1 MPPILM
7 WVLVVVA
14 AAVCGALGYYFGGEN
29 RKRTAEAKI
38 GSAEEEAKRIVNDA
52 IKAAEQKRKETI
64 IEAKD
69 EAFKLKADADKEI
82 KDRRAEISRQER
94 RMDQKEEALDKRTAA
109 MERKEE
115 DLKKRGE
122 LVEARL
128 DELEQLKLRQTE
140 KLETIAAMTQEDA
153 RAVLLKNIDDE
164 LTHEKAMKISAYQ
177 ANMKDECDA
186 IARELV
192 GQAIARC
199 AADATSEATV
209 SVVPLPSDE
218 MKGRIIG
225 REGRNIRALETATG
239 CDLIIDD
246 TPEAITLSSFDQTR
260 REVARM
266 ALERL
271 IADGRIHPARIE
283 ETVDKCRRELE
294 IQMKREGEKAVMD
307 LGIHSLHPDLVKL
320 IGRLKYRT
328 SYGQN
333 VLSHSLEVAWLAGLM
348 AGELGVNVQL
358 ARRAGLLHDIGKAL
372 DHEIEGSHVQI
383 GVDICKK
390 YRENPQIIH
399 AIEAHHGDV
408 EPKTVLAFIIMAADA
423 ISAARPGAR
432 RENMESYIKRL
443 ETLEAL
449 CNGFEGV
456 ESSYAVQAG
465 REVRILVQP
474 DKVGDDQVILLA
486 RRAGLLHD
494 IGKALDH
501 EIEGSHVQI
510 GVAICRKYK
519 ENTQIIHA
527 IEAHHGDVE
536 PKTPLAFIIQAC
548 DAISAARPGARRENV
563 ESYVKRLENLEEIS
577 SSFEG
582 VEQAFAVQA
591 GREVRIMV
599 KPDVI
604 SDDQV
609 ILLARQIAKKIE
621 DTLDYPGQIKVNVI
635 RESRAIEYAK

>member
-1 MPPILM
+1 MPTIA
-7 WVLVVVA
+7 VIVVVVVIAVVAGA
-14 AAVCGALGYYFGGEN
+14 AGYFIGYNN
-29 RKRTAEAKI
+29 RKKTAEAQI
-38 GSAEEEAKRIVNDA
+38 GSAEAEATRLVNEA
-52 IKAAEQKRKETI
+52 IKTADQKRKEAI
-64 IEAKD
+64 LEAKD
-69 EAFKLKADADKEI
+69 EAFKLKAEVDAQKAEADKEI
-82 KDRRAEISRQER
+82 KQRRAEISRQENR
-94 RMDQKEEALDKRTAA
+94 VDQKETALDRKTEAL
-109 MERKEE
+109 ERKEE
-115 DLKKRGE
+115 ELKKKHE
-122 LVEARL
+122 EADAHL
-128 DELEQLKLRQTE
+128 AEVDALRAKE
-140 KLETIAAMTQEDA
+140 MERLETLAGLSQEDA
-153 RAVLLKNIDDE
+153 REVLLHKVDEE
-164 LTHEKAMKISAYQ
+164 LTHEKAVRVAAYETDLKE
-177 ANMKDECDA
+177 NCDN
-186 IARELV
+186 IARNMI
-192 GQAIARC
+192 GQAISRC
-199 AADATSEATV
+199 AADHCSETTV

-239 CDLIIDD
+239 VDLIIDD

-266 ALERL
+266 TLERL
-271 IADGRIHPARIE
+271 IGDGRIHPARIE
-283 ETVDKCRRELE
+283 ETVEKCRHDLEL
-294 IQMKREGEKAVMD
+294 QMKREGERAVME
-307 LGIHSLHPDLVKL
+307 LGIHGLHPDLIKL

-328 SYGQN
+328 SFGQN
-333 VLSHSLEVAWLAGLM
+333 ALTHSMEVAWL
-348 AGELGVNVQL
+348 
-358 ARRAGLLHDIGKAL
+358 AGLLHDIGKAL

-383 GVDICKK
+383 GVD
-390 YRENPQIIH
+390 
-399 AIEAHHGDV
+399 
-408 EPKTVLAFIIMAADA
+408 
-423 ISAARPGAR
+423 
-432 RENMESYIKRL
+432 
-443 ETLEAL
+443 
-449 CNGFEGV
+449 
-456 ESSYAVQAG
+456 
-465 REVRILVQP
+465 
-474 DKVGDDQVILLA
+474 
-486 RRAGLLHD
+486 
-494 IGKALDH
+494 
-501 EIEGSHVQI
+501 
-510 GVAICRKYK
+510 ICRKYK

>member
-1 MPPILM
+1 MSPILTV
-7 WVLVVVA
+7 VLVLVA
-14 AAVCGALGYYFGGEN
+14 AAVAGALGFYLGGEN

-52 IKAAEQKRKETI
+52 IKAADQKRKETI

-69 EAFKLKADADKEI
+69 EAFKLKSDADKEI
-82 KDRRAEISRQER
+82 KDRRAEITRQER
-94 RMDQKEEALDKRTAA
+94 RIDQKEEALDKRTAQ

-115 DLKKRGE
+115 DLKRRSE
-122 LVEARL
+122 TVEARL

-140 KLETIAAMTQEDA
+140 KLETIAAMSKEDA
-153 RAVLLKNIDDE
+153 RAVLLKQVDDE

-177 ANMKDECDA
+177 ANMKDECDNL
-186 IARELV
+186 ARELI

-294 IQMKREGEKAVMD
+294 IQMKREGDKAVIE

-328 SYGQN
+328 SFGQN

-348 AGELGVNVQL
+348 AGELGINVQL

-390 YRENPQIIH
+390 YRENPQVIH

-408 EPKTVLAFIIMAADA
+408 EPKTTLAFIIMAADA

-474 DKVGDDQVILLA
+474 DKVSDDEVILLA
-486 RRAGLLHD
+486 R
-494 IGKALDH
+494 
-501 EIEGSHVQI
+501 
-510 GVAICRKYK
+510 
-519 ENTQIIHA
+519 
-527 IEAHHGDVE
+527 
-536 PKTPLAFIIQAC
+536 
-548 DAISAARPGARRENV
+548 NV
-563 ESYVKRLENLEEIS
+563 
-577 SSFEG
+577 
-582 VEQAFAVQA
+582 
-591 GREVRIMV
+591 
-599 KPDVI
+599 
-604 SDDQV
+604 
-609 ILLARQIAKKIE
+609 AKKIE
-621 DTLDYPGQIKVNVI
+621 NELDYPGQIKVSVI
-635 RESRAIEYAK
+635 RESRATEYAK

>member
-1 MPPILM
+1 MSPILTV
-7 WVLVVVA
+7 VLVLVA
-14 AAVCGALGYYFGGEN
+14 AAVAGALGFYLGGEN

-52 IKAAEQKRKETI
+52 IKTAEQKRKETI

-69 EAFKLKADADKEI
+69 EAFKLKSDADKEI
-82 KDRRAEISRQER
+82 KDRRAEITRQER
-94 RMDQKEEALDKRTAA
+94 RIDQKEEALDKRTAQ

-115 DLKKRGE
+115 DLKRRSE
-122 LVEARL
+122 TVEARL

-140 KLETIAAMTQEDA
+140 KLETIAAMSKEDA
-153 RAVLLKNIDDE
+153 RAVLLKQVDDE

-177 ANMKDECDA
+177 ANMKDECDNL
-186 IARELV
+186 ARELI

-294 IQMKREGEKAVMD
+294 IQMKREGDKAVMEF
-307 LGIHSLHPDLVKL
+307 GIHSLHPDLVKL

-328 SYGQN
+328 SFGQN

-390 YRENPQIIH
+390 YRENPQVIH

-408 EPKTVLAFIIMAADA
+408 EPKTTLAFIIMAADA

-474 DKVGDDQVILLA
+474 DKVSDDEVILLA
-486 RRAGLLHD
+486 R
-494 IGKALDH
+494 
-501 EIEGSHVQI
+501 
-510 GVAICRKYK
+510 
-519 ENTQIIHA
+519 
-527 IEAHHGDVE
+527 
-536 PKTPLAFIIQAC
+536 
-548 DAISAARPGARRENV
+548 NV
-563 ESYVKRLENLEEIS
+563 
-577 SSFEG
+577 
-582 VEQAFAVQA
+582 
-591 GREVRIMV
+591 
-599 KPDVI
+599 
-604 SDDQV
+604 
-609 ILLARQIAKKIE
+609 AKKIE
-621 DTLDYPGQIKVNVI
+621 NELDYPGQIKVSVI
-635 RESRAIEYAK
+635 RESRATEYAK

>member
-1 MPPILM
+1 MSPILTV
-7 WVLVVVA
+7 VLVLVA
-14 AAVCGALGYYFGGEN
+14 AAVAGALGFYLGGEN

-69 EAFKLKADADKEI
+69 EAFKLKSDADKEI
-82 KDRRAEISRQER
+82 KDRRAEITRQER
-94 RMDQKEEALDKRTAA
+94 RIDQKEEALDKRTAQ

-115 DLKKRGE
+115 DLKRRSKT
-122 LVEARL
+122 VEARL

-140 KLETIAAMTQEDA
+140 KLETIAAMSKEDA
-153 RAVLLKNIDDE
+153 RAVLLKQVDDE

-177 ANMKDECDA
+177 ANMKDECDNL
-186 IARELV
+186 ARELI

-294 IQMKREGEKAVMD
+294 IQMKREGDKAVME

-328 SYGQN
+328 SFGQN

-390 YRENPQIIH
+390 YRENPQVIH

-408 EPKTVLAFIIMAADA
+408 EPKTTLAFIIMAADA

-474 DKVGDDQVILLA
+474 DKVSDDEVILLA
-486 RRAGLLHD
+486 R
-494 IGKALDH
+494 
-501 EIEGSHVQI
+501 
-510 GVAICRKYK
+510 
-519 ENTQIIHA
+519 
-527 IEAHHGDVE
+527 
-536 PKTPLAFIIQAC
+536 
-548 DAISAARPGARRENV
+548 NV
-563 ESYVKRLENLEEIS
+563 
-577 SSFEG
+577 
-582 VEQAFAVQA
+582 
-591 GREVRIMV
+591 
-599 KPDVI
+599 
-604 SDDQV
+604 
-609 ILLARQIAKKIE
+609 AKKIE
-621 DTLDYPGQIKVNVI
+621 NELDYPGQIKVSVI
-635 RESRAIEYAK
+635 RESRATEYAK

>member
-1 MPPILM
+1 MSPILTV
-7 WVLVVVA
+7 VLVLVA
-14 AAVCGALGYYFGGEN
+14 AAVAGALGFYLGGEN

-52 IKAAEQKRKETI
+52 IKTAEQKRKETI

-69 EAFKLKADADKEI
+69 EAFKLKSDADKEI
-82 KDRRAEISRQER
+82 KDRRAEITRQER
-94 RMDQKEEALDKRTAA
+94 RIDQKEEALDKRTAQ

-115 DLKKRGE
+115 DLKRRSE
-122 LVEARL
+122 TVEARL

-140 KLETIAAMTQEDA
+140 KLETIAAMSQEDA
-153 RAVLLKNIDDE
+153 RAVLLKQVDDE

-177 ANMKDECDA
+177 ANMKDECDNL
-186 IARELV
+186 ARELV

-294 IQMKREGEKAVMD
+294 IQMKREGDKAVME

-328 SYGQN
+328 SFGQN

-390 YRENPQIIH
+390 YRENPQVIH

-408 EPKTVLAFIIMAADA
+408 EPKTTLAFIIMAADA

-474 DKVGDDQVILLA
+474 DKVSDDEVILLA
-486 RRAGLLHD
+486 R
-494 IGKALDH
+494 
-501 EIEGSHVQI
+501 
-510 GVAICRKYK
+510 
-519 ENTQIIHA
+519 
-527 IEAHHGDVE
+527 
-536 PKTPLAFIIQAC
+536 
-548 DAISAARPGARRENV
+548 NV
-563 ESYVKRLENLEEIS
+563 
-577 SSFEG
+577 
-582 VEQAFAVQA
+582 
-591 GREVRIMV
+591 
-599 KPDVI
+599 
-604 SDDQV
+604 
-609 ILLARQIAKKIE
+609 AKKIE
-621 DTLDYPGQIKVNVI
+621 NELDYPGQIKVSVI
-635 RESRAIEYAK
+635 RESRATEYAK

>member
-1 MPPILM
+1 MSPILTV
-7 WVLVVVA
+7 VLVLVA
-14 AAVCGALGYYFGGEN
+14 AAVAGALGFYLGGEN

-69 EAFKLKADADKEI
+69 EAFKLKSDADKEI
-82 KDRRAEISRQER
+82 KDRRAEITRQER
-94 RMDQKEEALDKRTAA
+94 RIDQKEEALDKRTAQ

-115 DLKKRGE
+115 DLKRRSE
-122 LVEARL
+122 TVEARL

-140 KLETIAAMTQEDA
+140 KLETIAAMSKEDA
-153 RAVLLKNIDDE
+153 RAVLLKQVDDE

-177 ANMKDECDA
+177 ANMKDECDNL
-186 IARELV
+186 ARELI

-294 IQMKREGEKAVMD
+294 IQMKREGDKAVME

-328 SYGQN
+328 SFGQN
-333 VLSHSLEVAWLAGLM
+333 VLSHSLEVAWLAGLL
-348 AGELGVNVQL
+348 AGEMGVNVTL

-383 GVDICKK
+383 GVDICRK
-390 YRENPQIIH
+390 YKENTQVIH

-408 EPKTVLAFIIMAADA
+408 EPKTTLAFIIMAADA

-474 DKVGDDQVILLA
+474 DKVSDDEVILLA
-486 RRAGLLHD
+486 R
-494 IGKALDH
+494 
-501 EIEGSHVQI
+501 
-510 GVAICRKYK
+510 
-519 ENTQIIHA
+519 
-527 IEAHHGDVE
+527 
-536 PKTPLAFIIQAC
+536 
-548 DAISAARPGARRENV
+548 NV
-563 ESYVKRLENLEEIS
+563 
-577 SSFEG
+577 
-582 VEQAFAVQA
+582 
-591 GREVRIMV
+591 
-599 KPDVI
+599 
-604 SDDQV
+604 
-609 ILLARQIAKKIE
+609 AKKIE
-621 DTLDYPGQIKVNVI
+621 NELDYPGQIKVSVI
-635 RESRAIEYAK
+635 RESRATEYAK

>member
-1 MPPILM
+1 MSPILIV
-7 WVLVVVA
+7 VLVLVA
-14 AAVCGALGYYFGGEN
+14 AAVAGALGFYLGGEN

-38 GSAEEEAKRIVNDA
+38 GSAEDEAKRIVNDA

-69 EAFKLKADADKEI
+69 EAFKLKSDADKEI
-82 KDRRAEISRQER
+82 KDRRAEITRQER
-94 RMDQKEEALDKRTAA
+94 RIDQKEEALDKRTTQ

-115 DLKKRGE
+115 DLKRRTE
-122 LVEARL
+122 TVEARL

-140 KLETIAAMTQEDA
+140 KLETIAAMSKEDA
-153 RAVLLKNIDDE
+153 RAVLLKQVDDE

-177 ANMKDECDA
+177 ANMKDECDNL
-186 IARELV
+186 ARELI

-246 TPEAITLSSFDQTR
+246 TPEAITLSSFDETR

-294 IQMKREGEKAVMD
+294 IQMKREGDKAVME
-307 LGIHSLHPDLVKL
+307 LGVHSLHPDLVKL

-328 SYGQN
+328 SFGQN

-390 YRENPQIIH
+390 YRENPQVIH

-408 EPKTVLAFIIMAADA
+408 EPKTTLAFIIMAADA

-474 DKVGDDQVILLA
+474 DKVGDDEVILLA
-486 RRAGLLHD
+486 R
-494 IGKALDH
+494 
-501 EIEGSHVQI
+501 
-510 GVAICRKYK
+510 
-519 ENTQIIHA
+519 
-527 IEAHHGDVE
+527 
-536 PKTPLAFIIQAC
+536 
-548 DAISAARPGARRENV
+548 NV
-563 ESYVKRLENLEEIS
+563 
-577 SSFEG
+577 
-582 VEQAFAVQA
+582 
-591 GREVRIMV
+591 
-599 KPDVI
+599 
-604 SDDQV
+604 
-609 ILLARQIAKKIE
+609 AKKIE
-621 DTLDYPGQIKVNVI
+621 NELDYPGQIKVSVI
-635 RESRAIEYAK
+635 RESRATEYAK

>member
-1 MPPILM
+1 MSPILTV
-7 WVLVVVA
+7 VLVLVA
-14 AAVCGALGYYFGGEN
+14 AAVAGALGFYLGGEN

-69 EAFKLKADADKEI
+69 EAFKLKSDADKEI
-82 KDRRAEISRQER
+82 KDRRAEITRQER
-94 RMDQKEEALDKRTAA
+94 RIDQKEEALDKRTAQ

-115 DLKKRGE
+115 DLKRRSE
-122 LVEARL
+122 TVEARL

-140 KLETIAAMTQEDA
+140 KLETIAAMSKEDA
-153 RAVLLKNIDDE
+153 RAVLLKQVDDE

-177 ANMKDECDA
+177 ANMKDECDNL
-186 IARELV
+186 ARELI

-199 AADATSEATV
+199 AADATSAATV

-294 IQMKREGEKAVMD
+294 IQMKREGDKAVME

-328 SYGQN
+328 SFGQN

-390 YRENPQIIH
+390 YRENPQVIH

-408 EPKTVLAFIIMAADA
+408 EPKTTLAFIIMAADA

-474 DKVGDDQVILLA
+474 DKVSDDEVILLA
-486 RRAGLLHD
+486 R
-494 IGKALDH
+494 
-501 EIEGSHVQI
+501 
-510 GVAICRKYK
+510 
-519 ENTQIIHA
+519 
-527 IEAHHGDVE
+527 
-536 PKTPLAFIIQAC
+536 
-548 DAISAARPGARRENV
+548 NV
-563 ESYVKRLENLEEIS
+563 
-577 SSFEG
+577 
-582 VEQAFAVQA
+582 
-591 GREVRIMV
+591 
-599 KPDVI
+599 
-604 SDDQV
+604 
-609 ILLARQIAKKIE
+609 AKKIE
-621 DTLDYPGQIKVNVI
+621 NELDYPGQIKVSVI
-635 RESRAIEYAK
+635 RESRATEYAK

>member
-1 MPPILM
+1 MSPILTV
-7 WVLVVVA
+7 VLVLVA
-14 AAVCGALGYYFGGEN
+14 AAVAGALGFYLGGEN

-52 IKAAEQKRKETI
+52 IKAADQKRKETI

-69 EAFKLKADADKEI
+69 EAFKLKSDADKEI
-82 KDRRAEISRQER
+82 KDRRAEITRQER
-94 RMDQKEEALDKRTAA
+94 RIDQKEEALDKRTAQ

-115 DLKKRGE
+115 DLKRRSE
-122 LVEARL
+122 TVEARL

-140 KLETIAAMTQEDA
+140 KLETIAAMSKEDA
-153 RAVLLKNIDDE
+153 RAVLLKQVDDE

-177 ANMKDECDA
+177 ANMKDECDNL
-186 IARELV
+186 ARELI

-294 IQMKREGEKAVMD
+294 IQMKREGDKAVME

-328 SYGQN
+328 SFGQN

-390 YRENPQIIH
+390 YRENPQVIH

-408 EPKTVLAFIIMAADA
+408 EPKTTLAFIIMAADA

-449 CNGFEGV
+449 CNSFEGV

-474 DKVGDDQVILLA
+474 DKVSDDEVILLA
-486 RRAGLLHD
+486 R
-494 IGKALDH
+494 
-501 EIEGSHVQI
+501 
-510 GVAICRKYK
+510 
-519 ENTQIIHA
+519 
-527 IEAHHGDVE
+527 
-536 PKTPLAFIIQAC
+536 
-548 DAISAARPGARRENV
+548 NV
-563 ESYVKRLENLEEIS
+563 
-577 SSFEG
+577 
-582 VEQAFAVQA
+582 
-591 GREVRIMV
+591 
-599 KPDVI
+599 
-604 SDDQV
+604 
-609 ILLARQIAKKIE
+609 AKKIE
-621 DTLDYPGQIKVNVI
+621 NELDYPGQIKVSVI
-635 RESRAIEYAK
+635 RESRATEYAK

>member
-1 MPPILM
+1 MPTILT
-7 WVLVVVA
+7 VLVVVVV
-14 AAVCGALGYYFGGEN
+14 AAVCGVVCFYAGMTY
-29 RKRTAEAKI
+29 RKRTAEAKF

-69 EAFKLKADADKEI
+69 EAFKLKSEADKEI
-82 KDRRAEISRQER
+82 KDRRAEVSRQER
-94 RMDQKEEALDKRTAA
+94 RMDQKEEALDKRTTAV
-109 MERKEE
+109 ERKEE
-115 DLKKRGE
+115 DLKKRAE

-486 RRAGLLHD
+486 R
-494 IGKALDH
+494 
-501 EIEGSHVQI
+501 
-510 GVAICRKYK
+510 
-519 ENTQIIHA
+519 
-527 IEAHHGDVE
+527 
-536 PKTPLAFIIQAC
+536 
-548 DAISAARPGARRENV
+548 
-563 ESYVKRLENLEEIS
+563 
-577 SSFEG
+577 
-582 VEQAFAVQA
+582 
-591 GREVRIMV
+591 
-599 KPDVI
+599 
-604 SDDQV
+604 QV
-609 ILLARQIAKKIE
+609 AKKIE
-621 DTLDYPGQIKVNVI
+621 DELDYPGQIKVSVI
-635 RESRAIEYAK
+635 RESRATEYAK

>member
-1 MPPILM
+1 MVPIIALVVA
-7 WVLVVVA
+7 VLVA
-14 AAVCGALGYYFGGEN
+14 IAVGVALGFVLGEQH
-29 RKRTAEAKI
+29 RKRTAEAKL

-52 IKAAEQKRKETI
+52 IKSAEQKRKETI

-69 EAFKLKADADKEI
+69 EAFKLKSEADKEI
-82 KDRRAEISRQER
+82 KERRAEVTRQER
-94 RMDQKEEALDKRTAA
+94 RVDQKEEALDKRTATI
-109 MERKEE
+109 ERKEE
-115 DLKKRGE
+115 DLKKRTE

-140 KLETIAAMTQEDA
+140 KLETIAGMSQEDA
-153 RAVLLKNIDDE
+153 RAVLLQRLDEE
-164 LTHEKAMKISAYQ
+164 LTHEKAMRISAYQ
-177 ANMKDECDA
+177 SNLKDECDNM
-186 IARELV
+186 AREMV
-192 GQAIARC
+192 SQAIARC

-209 SVVPLPSDE
+209 SVVPLPNDE

-294 IQMKREGEKAVMD
+294 LTMKREGEKAVMD

-320 IGRLKYRT
+320 IGRLKFRS

-348 AGELGVNVQL
+348 AGELGVNVAM

-390 YRENPQIIH
+390 YRENPAIIH
-399 AIEAHHGDV
+399 AVEAHHGDV
-408 EPKTVLAFIIMAADA
+408 EPKTPLAFIIMAADA
-423 ISAARPGAR
+423 ISASRPGAR

-449 CNGFEGV
+449 CNGFDGV

-465 REVRILVQP
+465 REVRILVA
-474 DKVGDDQVILLA
+474 DDQVVLLA
-486 RRAGLLHD
+486 RS
-494 IGKALDH
+494 I
-501 EIEGSHVQI
+501 
-510 GVAICRKYK
+510 
-519 ENTQIIHA
+519 
-527 IEAHHGDVE
+527 
-536 PKTPLAFIIQAC
+536 
-548 DAISAARPGARRENV
+548 AR
-563 ESYVKRLENLEEIS
+563 
-577 SSFEG
+577 
-582 VEQAFAVQA
+582 
-591 GREVRIMV
+591 
-599 KPDVI
+599 
-604 SDDQV
+604 
-609 ILLARQIAKKIE
+609 KIE
-621 DTLDYPGQIKVNVI
+621 DELDYPGQIKVSVI
-635 RESRAIEYAK
+635 RESRATEYAK

>member
-1 MPPILM
+1 MSPILTV
-7 WVLVVVA
+7 VLVLVA
-14 AAVCGALGYYFGGEN
+14 AVAAGALGFYLGGEN

-52 IKAAEQKRKETI
+52 IKTAEQKRKETI

-69 EAFKLKADADKEI
+69 EAFKLKSDADKEI

-94 RMDQKEEALDKRTAA
+94 RIDQKEEALDKRTTQ

-115 DLKKRGE
+115 DLKRRSE
-122 LVEARL
+122 TVEARL

-140 KLETIAAMTQEDA
+140 KLETIAAMSKEDA
-153 RAVLLKNIDDE
+153 RAVLLKQVDDE

-177 ANMKDECDA
+177 ANMKDECDNL
-186 IARELV
+186 ARELV

-294 IQMKREGEKAVMD
+294 IQMKREGDKAIME

-328 SYGQN
+328 SFGQN

-390 YRENPQIIH
+390 YRENPQVIH

-408 EPKTVLAFIIMAADA
+408 EPKTTLAFIIMAADA

-449 CNGFEGV
+449 CNAFEGV

-474 DKVGDDQVILLA
+474 DKV
-486 RRAGLLHD
+486 
-494 IGKALDH
+494 
-501 EIEGSHVQI
+501 
-510 GVAICRKYK
+510 
-519 ENTQIIHA
+519 
-527 IEAHHGDVE
+527 
-536 PKTPLAFIIQAC
+536 
-548 DAISAARPGARRENV
+548 
-563 ESYVKRLENLEEIS
+563 
-577 SSFEG
+577 
-582 VEQAFAVQA
+582 
-591 GREVRIMV
+591 
-599 KPDVI
+599 

-609 ILLARQIAKKIE
+609 ILLARNVAKKIE
-621 DTLDYPGQIKVNVI
+621 NELDYPGQIKVSVI
-635 RESRAIEYAK
+635 RESRATEYAK

>member
-1 MPPILM
+1 M
-7 WVLVVVA
+7 
-14 AAVCGALGYYFGGEN
+14 
-29 RKRTAEAKI
+29 
-38 GSAEEEAKRIVNDA
+38 NDA
-52 IKAAEQKRKETI
+52 IKTAEQKRKETI

-69 EAFKLKADADKEI
+69 EAFKLKSDADKEI
-82 KDRRAEISRQER
+82 KDRRAEITRQER
-94 RMDQKEEALDKRTAA
+94 RIDQKEEALDKRTAQ

-115 DLKKRGE
+115 DLKRRSE
-122 LVEARL
+122 TVEARL

-140 KLETIAAMTQEDA
+140 KLETIAAMSKEDA
-153 RAVLLKNIDDE
+153 RAVLLKQVDDE

-177 ANMKDECDA
+177 ANMKDECDNL
-186 IARELV
+186 ARELI

-294 IQMKREGEKAVMD
+294 IQMKREGDKAVME

-328 SYGQN
+328 SFGQN

-390 YRENPQIIH
+390 YRENPQVIH

-408 EPKTVLAFIIMAADA
+408 EPKTTLAFIIMAADA

-474 DKVGDDQVILLA
+474 DKV
-486 RRAGLLHD
+486 
-494 IGKALDH
+494 
-501 EIEGSHVQI
+501 
-510 GVAICRKYK
+510 
-519 ENTQIIHA
+519 
-527 IEAHHGDVE
+527 
-536 PKTPLAFIIQAC
+536 
-548 DAISAARPGARRENV
+548 
-563 ESYVKRLENLEEIS
+563 
-577 SSFEG
+577 
-582 VEQAFAVQA
+582 
-591 GREVRIMV
+591 
-599 KPDVI
+599 

-609 ILLARQIAKKIE
+609 ILLARNVAKKIE
-621 DTLDYPGQIKVNVI
+621 NELDYPGQIKVSVI
-635 RESRAIEYAK
+635 RESRATEYAK

>member
-1 MPPILM
+1 
-7 WVLVVVA
+7 
-14 AAVCGALGYYFGGEN
+14 
-29 RKRTAEAKI
+29 
-38 GSAEEEAKRIVNDA
+38 
-52 IKAAEQKRKETI
+52 
-64 IEAKD
+64 
-69 EAFKLKADADKEI
+69 
-82 KDRRAEISRQER
+82 
-94 RMDQKEEALDKRTAA
+94 

-115 DLKKRGE
+115 DLKRRSE
-122 LVEARL
+122 TVEARL

-140 KLETIAAMTQEDA
+140 KLETIAAMSKEDA
-153 RAVLLKNIDDE
+153 RAVLLKQVDDE

-177 ANMKDECDA
+177 ANMKDECDNL
-186 IARELV
+186 ARELI

-294 IQMKREGEKAVMD
+294 IQMKREGDKAVME

-328 SYGQN
+328 SFGQN

-390 YRENPQIIH
+390 YRENPQVIH

-408 EPKTVLAFIIMAADA
+408 EPKTTLAFIIMAADA

-474 DKVGDDQVILLA
+474 DKVSDDEVILLA
-486 RRAGLLHD
+486 R
-494 IGKALDH
+494 
-501 EIEGSHVQI
+501 
-510 GVAICRKYK
+510 
-519 ENTQIIHA
+519 
-527 IEAHHGDVE
+527 
-536 PKTPLAFIIQAC
+536 
-548 DAISAARPGARRENV
+548 NV
-563 ESYVKRLENLEEIS
+563 
-577 SSFEG
+577 
-582 VEQAFAVQA
+582 
-591 GREVRIMV
+591 
-599 KPDVI
+599 
-604 SDDQV
+604 
-609 ILLARQIAKKIE
+609 AKKIE
-621 DTLDYPGQIKVNVI
+621 NELDYPGQIKVSVI
-635 RESRAIEYAK
+635 RESRATEYAK

>member
-1 MPPILM
+1 MSPILIV
-7 WVLVVVA
+7 VLVLVA
-14 AAVCGALGYYFGGEN
+14 AAVAGALGFYLGSEN

-38 GSAEEEAKRIVNDA
+38 GSAEDEAKRIVNDA

-69 EAFKLKADADKEI
+69 EAFKLKSDADKEI
-82 KDRRAEISRQER
+82 KDRRAEITRQER
-94 RMDQKEEALDKRTAA
+94 RIDQKEEALDKRTTQ

-115 DLKKRGE
+115 DLKRRTE
-122 LVEARL
+122 TVEARL

-140 KLETIAAMTQEDA
+140 KLETIAAMSKEDA
-153 RAVLLKNIDDE
+153 RAVLLKQVDDE

-177 ANMKDECDA
+177 ANMKDECDNL
-186 IARELV
+186 ARELI

-294 IQMKREGEKAVMD
+294 IQMKREGDKAVME
-307 LGIHSLHPDLVKL
+307 LGVHSLHPDLVKL

-328 SYGQN
+328 SFGQN

-390 YRENPQIIH
+390 YRENPQVIH

-408 EPKTVLAFIIMAADA
+408 EPKTTLAFIIMAADA

-474 DKVGDDQVILLA
+474 DKVGDDEVILLA
-486 RRAGLLHD
+486 R
-494 IGKALDH
+494 
-501 EIEGSHVQI
+501 
-510 GVAICRKYK
+510 
-519 ENTQIIHA
+519 
-527 IEAHHGDVE
+527 
-536 PKTPLAFIIQAC
+536 
-548 DAISAARPGARRENV
+548 NV
-563 ESYVKRLENLEEIS
+563 
-577 SSFEG
+577 
-582 VEQAFAVQA
+582 
-591 GREVRIMV
+591 
-599 KPDVI
+599 
-604 SDDQV
+604 
-609 ILLARQIAKKIE
+609 AKKIE
-621 DTLDYPGQIKVNVI
+621 NELDYPGQIKVSVI
-635 RESRAIEYAK
+635 RESRATEYAK

>member
-1 MPPILM
+1 MSPILIV
-7 WVLVVVA
+7 VLVLVA
-14 AAVCGALGYYFGGEN
+14 AAVAGALGFYLGGEN

-38 GSAEEEAKRIVNDA
+38 GSAEDEAKRIVNDA

-69 EAFKLKADADKEI
+69 EAFKLKSDADKEI
-82 KDRRAEISRQER
+82 KDRRAEITRQER
-94 RMDQKEEALDKRTAA
+94 RIDQKEEALDKRTTQ

-115 DLKKRGE
+115 DLKRRTE
-122 LVEARL
+122 TVEARL

-140 KLETIAAMTQEDA
+140 KLETIAAMSKEDA
-153 RAVLLKNIDDE
+153 RAVLLKQVDDE

-177 ANMKDECDA
+177 ANMKDECDNL
-186 IARELV
+186 ARELI

-294 IQMKREGEKAVMD
+294 IQMKREGEKAVME
-307 LGIHSLHPDLVKL
+307 LGVHSLHPDLVKL

-328 SYGQN
+328 SFGQN

-390 YRENPQIIH
+390 YRENPQVIH

-408 EPKTVLAFIIMAADA
+408 EPKTTLAFIIMAADA

-474 DKVGDDQVILLA
+474 DKVGDDEVILLA
-486 RRAGLLHD
+486 R
-494 IGKALDH
+494 
-501 EIEGSHVQI
+501 
-510 GVAICRKYK
+510 
-519 ENTQIIHA
+519 
-527 IEAHHGDVE
+527 
-536 PKTPLAFIIQAC
+536 
-548 DAISAARPGARRENV
+548 NV
-563 ESYVKRLENLEEIS
+563 
-577 SSFEG
+577 
-582 VEQAFAVQA
+582 
-591 GREVRIMV
+591 
-599 KPDVI
+599 
-604 SDDQV
+604 
-609 ILLARQIAKKIE
+609 AKKIE
-621 DTLDYPGQIKVNVI
+621 NELDYPGQIKVSVI
-635 RESRAIEYAK
+635 RESRATEYAK

>member
-1 MPPILM
+1 MSPILTV
-7 WVLVVVA
+7 VLVLVA
-14 AAVCGALGYYFGGEN
+14 AAVAGALGFYLGGEN
-29 RKRTAEAKI
+29 RKHTAEAKI

-69 EAFKLKADADKEI
+69 EAFKLKSDADKEI
-82 KDRRAEISRQER
+82 KDRRAEITRQER
-94 RMDQKEEALDKRTAA
+94 RIDQKEEALDKRTAQ

-115 DLKKRGE
+115 DLKRRSE
-122 LVEARL
+122 TVEARL

-140 KLETIAAMTQEDA
+140 KLETIAAMSKEDA
-153 RAVLLKNIDDE
+153 RAVLLKQVDDE

-177 ANMKDECDA
+177 ANMKDECDNL
-186 IARELV
+186 ARELI

-294 IQMKREGEKAVMD
+294 IQMKREGDKAVME

-328 SYGQN
+328 SFGQN

-348 AGELGVNVQL
+348 ASELGVNVQL

-390 YRENPQIIH
+390 YRENPQVIH

-408 EPKTVLAFIIMAADA
+408 EPKTTLAFIIMAADA

-474 DKVGDDQVILLA
+474 DKVSDDEVILLA
-486 RRAGLLHD
+486 R
-494 IGKALDH
+494 
-501 EIEGSHVQI
+501 
-510 GVAICRKYK
+510 
-519 ENTQIIHA
+519 
-527 IEAHHGDVE
+527 
-536 PKTPLAFIIQAC
+536 
-548 DAISAARPGARRENV
+548 NV
-563 ESYVKRLENLEEIS
+563 
-577 SSFEG
+577 
-582 VEQAFAVQA
+582 
-591 GREVRIMV
+591 
-599 KPDVI
+599 
-604 SDDQV
+604 
-609 ILLARQIAKKIE
+609 AKKIE
-621 DTLDYPGQIKVNVI
+621 NELDYPGQIKVSVI
-635 RESRAIEYAK
+635 RESRATEYAK